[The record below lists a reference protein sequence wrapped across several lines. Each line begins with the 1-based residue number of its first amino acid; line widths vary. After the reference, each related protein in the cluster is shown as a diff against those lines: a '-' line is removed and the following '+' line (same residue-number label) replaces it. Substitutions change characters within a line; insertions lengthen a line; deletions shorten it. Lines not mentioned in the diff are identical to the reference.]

1 MCVIF
6 HPLLQEELN
15 LNYLLILNQRQYF
28 PSAIVLMR
36 LSKYCYI
43 ITVVMGLIDQIKT
56 QDLINVDKI
65 TLIAK
70 LIGVLAQMTSCSF
83 IADLLRCLRLW
94 IHSHCLPDQRCDQAV
109 GHGPQQGLSAGL
121 PAYTAQP
128 P

>member
-1 MCVIF
+1 
-6 HPLLQEELN
+6 
-15 LNYLLILNQRQYF
+15 
-28 PSAIVLMR
+28 MR

-43 ITVVMGLIDQIKT
+43 ITVGMGLIDQ
-56 QDLINVDKI
+56 LINVDKI

-70 LIGVLAQMTSCSF
+70 HIGVLAQLTSCSF